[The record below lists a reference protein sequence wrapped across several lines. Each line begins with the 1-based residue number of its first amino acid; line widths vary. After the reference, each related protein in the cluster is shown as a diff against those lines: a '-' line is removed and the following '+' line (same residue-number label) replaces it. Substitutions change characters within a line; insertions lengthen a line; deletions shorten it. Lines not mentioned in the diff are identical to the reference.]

1 MLGLASFEPHTL
13 DLQSQVSEGG
23 RARSARYRLMTSA
36 WGEGAQAPGGKSFAV
51 ALFEALKAP
60 RLICEVFRGL
70 RTEGLPKF
78 P

>member
-36 WGEGAQAPGGKSFAV
+36 SWGEGAQAPGGKSFAV

-60 RLICEVFRGL
+60 KLTCL
-70 RTEGLPKF
+70 
-78 P
+78 